1 MDNNNNDKMIKVLTI
16 MLSAVKG
23 ADRSKRVSKIV
34 QMMTMMVEDETS
46 MIYRIEEEVARF
58 RNLLSTGKYDGWY
71 WEEKDSSKLQEEN
84 RSVAEQLKVRFAWL
98 LTN

>member
-1 MDNNNNDKMIKVLTI
+1 MDNNEKMIKVLTI

-34 QMMTMMVEDETS
+34 QMMTMMIEDETS
-46 MIYRIEEEVARF
+46 MIYRIEEEVSRF

-71 WEEKDSSKLQEEN
+71 WEEKDSFKLQEEN